1 MVERLPFSITSV
13 TLSLP
18 RHAKTTMLFPGV
30 SSPMAHVTDQFDH
43 PAWLTAAGTLAGYGL
58 ILLFMFL
65 LLFIVPYL
73 LFPA

>member
-1 MVERLPFSITSV
+1 
-13 TLSLP
+13 
-18 RHAKTTMLFPGV
+18 
-30 SSPMAHVTDQFDH
+30 MAHLTEQFDH

-65 LLFIVPYL
+65 LLFILPYL